1 VASGDAAGQREVA
14 DQGAVLALH
23 ADQVEAGVQ
32 EQAAQSV
39 VGSRSSAGR
48 GGGLR
53 REDPVEAA
61 APVAVVGRGDQ
72 AHAAGTEDAAELAA
86 RQVGLGEEVQDTDEE
101 GGVERL
107 RPERER
113 RHLRL
118 VDGEVGAAVLARP
131 DVTARARRLAGS
143 ERLGTL
149 NLYSAAG
156 RR

>member
-1 VASGDAAGQREVA
+1 VASGKAAGQREVA

-32 EQAAQSV
+32 EQAAQSL
-39 VGSRSSAGR
+39 GAQGALPAGAAAFA
-48 GGGLR
+48 G
-53 REDPVEAA
+53 EDPVEAA

-107 RPERER
+107 RLERER

-118 VDGEVGAAVLARP
+118 VDGEVGAAVLAQP